1 MKIACFSESLSF
13 FLTGMTLSD
22 KLIILKIQGEKR
34 LINIITLVVT
44 FLDIQNLNVP
54 ISEISIITIHL

>member
-1 MKIACFSESLSF
+1 
-13 FLTGMTLSD
+13 MTLSD